1 VRFRTLLA
9 LLKWPAA
16 LAALAGL
23 LWLGYLGNQWARQRR
38 AAEAVEETPKRA
50 ANRVIKLGAVLA
62 RSLGLEDEQAVDS
75 RWQPRAAAYGRV
87 VPNPRATTEVRVAF
101 GGVLRAPEQGAWPKL
116 GDRVKAGQVL
126 ARLDVRVGPQE
137 RLDLT
142 TKLDE
147 ARLKLKGAE
156 EHVRIN
162 QARYDR
168 LRRAGD
174 GVSRSE
180 LDAARKDLTEARTQ
194 QETAAAAVKGWQ
206 KALDAITGRTGGE
219 EKTWTQPLT
228 CPSEGEVVEAAG
240 RPGVAIEAGGLVV
253 RVVDFRAALVRLEL
267 PPEALAEGP
276 PEAVEVFAQAPI
288 ASALEGASN
297 RPEPPSPAAAF
308 SARLVGPAPH
318 VEVAS
323 QHAAYWYEADV
334 GGSAG
339 SGWRPGL
346 FVKAL
351 VKSPG
356 EAAKAVAVP
365 RGALLYHEG
374 RALVYVRLSPGRFE
388 RREVRVLGGEGERWV
403 LSEGVAAGEAVVS
416 RRAQVLLSEEFR
428 QQVDDD

>member
-1 VRFRTLLA
+1 VRFRTPLA

-16 LAALAGL
+16 LAALAAL
-23 LWLGYLGNQWARQRR
+23 LYLGYAGNQWARQRR
-38 AAEAVEETPKRA
+38 AAEAVDEPPKRA

-62 RSLGLEDEQAVDS
+62 KSLGLEDEPAVAAP
-75 RWQPRAAAYGRV
+75 WQPRVAAYGRV

-101 GGVLRAPEQGAWPKL
+101 GGVLRAPDKGAWPKL
-116 GDRVKAGQVL
+116 GDRVKAGQIL

-142 TKLDE
+142 TRLDE

-162 QARYDR
+162 QQRYDR

-194 QETAAAAVKGWQ
+194 QDTAAASVKGWQ
-206 KALDAITGRTGGE
+206 KALDAISGRTGAE

-228 CPSEGEVVEAAG
+228 CPAEGEVVEAA

-253 RVVDFRAALVRLEL
+253 RVVDFRAALVRLEV

-276 PEAVEVFAQAPI
+276 PESVEVFAQAPI
-288 ASALEGASN
+288 ASALGGASN
-297 RPEPPSPAAAF
+297 RPEPPSSAATF
-308 SARLVGPAPH
+308 RARLVGPAPH

-334 GGSAG
+334 GGGAG

-351 VKSPG
+351 VKAPG
-356 EAAKAVAVP
+356 EAVKAVAAP

-388 RREVRVLGGEGERWV
+388 RREVRVLGGEGERWL